1 MTSINGDRS
10 DLVRRMEITK
20 EIRFAMVRRF
30 RKMNNSD
37 QLFISGLSLLIVI
50 TSMVSI
56 VFSDDFSSKQVSAIG
71 VFSVSISIYII
82 MLNYEFSKRDFERKI
97 LQIDQSAS
105 KIHDIYVELKNESSQ
120 EIINEKYKKYKKII
134 NKFNFEHE
142 EVDKNFILA
151 SNVSLRKE
159 SDDILDKDAQE
170 FKKNYN
176 NAIRSRLINQ
186 MIFPVV
192 CVFVLFSALW
202 FYQQKPPSA
211 DRLQSSQSQKLN

>member
-105 KIHDIYVELKNESSQ
+105 KIHDIYVELKNESS
-120 EIINEKYKKYKKII
+120 
-134 NKFNFEHE
+134 
-142 EVDKNFILA
+142 
-151 SNVSLRKE
+151 RK
-159 SDDILDKDAQE
+159 L
-170 FKKNYN
+170 
-176 NAIRSRLINQ
+176 
-186 MIFPVV
+186 
-192 CVFVLFSALW
+192 
-202 FYQQKPPSA
+202 
-211 DRLQSSQSQKLN
+211 